1 MQIAYKRPGSQDL
14 ALLALASLKGKSGD
28 LAVELPDGDYVNA
41 LTSSPVTVKEGKL
54 TVDQDPIVIIL

>member
-1 MQIAYKRPGSQDL
+1 MQIAYKHPGSQDL
-14 ALLALASLKGKSGD
+14 ALLAAVSLKGKSGK

-54 TVDQDPIVIIL
+54 TVAADPIVIIL